1 MQNYENFCLKLPTK
15 NYSHKMVWQ
24 DHKWNMY
31 WKEHAISQ
39 LSKKFK
45 KEDGANVTRQEEE
58 EK

>member
-1 MQNYENFCLKLPTK
+1 
-15 NYSHKMVWQ
+15 
-24 DHKWNMY
+24 MY